1 MYDALSYTWGTE
13 DPVQKIIIRTP
24 QEASTGTGKSRLQS
38 FVTGTIIKKR
48 VYVRPN
54 LEDALRQFRDTQE
67 DVLLW
72 IDALCINQSDQ
83 EEKSRQVARMAEI
96 YSRAR
101 DVLIWLGKEYNA
113 SSTAMEFIP
122 KILDLDKSDALLIS
136 KESSRKQWIALADL
150 LKREWFNRRWVVQE
164 LVLAKNR
171 YLYCGDRSLNWS
183 DFERAIS
190 FFTNRIDN
198 IVAMFTNSAE
208 NRQNTKILVDVKLA
222 GATAL
227 VQIMNDDFR
236 WDEERLERV
245 SSLESLV
252 ASLPMF
258 ESTDPRDTI
267 YALLSIAAD
276 TQNWDVLP
284 AHKRDELRVKGLVP
298 FEADYSKNI
307 LEVYKDFIA
316 FCILSSGSLD
326 VLCRHWAPSEFRIP
340 GMMYRMKMRAEKER
354 SQADSM
360 SDSTKDEDL
369 SPMLSVTLPS
379 WIGPLSER
387 PFGIPDM
394 GRSAGNSLVGVPSN
408 PTTARDPRYHA
419 SAQIPASVR
428 FGEVDASPYHSMF

>member
-1 MYDALSYTWGTE
+1 M
-13 DPVQKIIIRTP
+13 
-24 QEASTGTGKSRLQS
+24 
-38 FVTGTIIKKR
+38 
-48 VYVRPN
+48 
-54 LEDALRQFRDTQE
+54 
-67 DVLLW
+67 
-72 IDALCINQSDQ
+72 
-83 EEKSRQVARMAEI
+83 
-96 YSRAR
+96 
-101 DVLIWLGKEYNA
+101 
-113 SSTAMEFIP
+113 
-122 KILDLDKSDALLIS
+122 IS

-171 YLYCGDRSLNWS
+171 YLYCGDRSLNWK

-190 FFTNRIDN
+190 FFTNRIDD
-198 IVAMFTNSAE
+198 IVAMFTNSVE
-208 NRQNTKILVDVKLA
+208 NRQDTKILVDVKLA

-236 WDEERLERV
+236 WDEEERLERV

-307 LEVYKDFIA
+307 LEVYKNFIA

-326 VLCRHWAPSEFRIP
+326 VLCRHWAPSEFRNP
-340 GMMYRMKMRAEKER
+340 GLMSRLKMRAEKDAM
-354 SQADSM
+354 SDSTKAMSDSTKAMSDSTKAVSESTNAMSDSTKAVSDSTNAMSDSTKAM
-360 SDSTKDEDL
+360 SDSTKDKDL
-369 SPMLSVTLPS
+369 SPMLRVTLPS
-379 WIGPLSER
+379 WIGLLSER

-408 PTTARDPRYHA
+408 PTAARDPRYHA

-428 FGEVDASPYHSMF
+428 FGEVDESPDHSMF